1 MKYNR
6 LISLTFNQNNPNASV
21 NISVPMQ
28 VKRIHLKALSFMSA
42 NPPAPGTAEYGFIT
56 SDLTQNSPIGM
67 FYDDQTFPMS
77 MGEDVEFVFQNP
89 QPVNGVY
96 TFSLK
101 ELDGTPYLPF
111 DLGGAKVGM
120 ILEFNDENEPIH

>member
-6 LISLTFNQNNPNASV
+6 LISLTFTQNNPNASV
-21 NISVPMQ
+21 NISVPTQ
-28 VKRIHLKALSFMSA
+28 VKRIHIKAIAFMSA
-42 NPPAPGTAEYGFIT
+42 GVPAAASYGFIT
-56 SDLTQNSPIGM
+56 SELTQNTPIGM
-67 FYDDQTFPMS
+67 FYDIQTYPMP

-101 ELDGTPYLPF
+101 ELDGTPYLPL
-111 DLGGAKVGM
+111 DVGGAKIGM
-120 ILEFNDENEPIH
+120 ILEFNDENELSH

>member
-6 LISLTFNQNNPNASV
+6 AISLSFSQNNPNASV

-28 VKRIHLKALSFMSA
+28 VKRIHIKALAFMSGTV
-42 NPPAPGTAEYGFIT
+42 PTTGTAQYGFIT
-56 SDLTQNSPIGM
+56 SDLTQNTPIGM
-67 FYDDQTFPMS
+67 FYDDQTYPMS
-77 MGEDVEFVFQNP
+77 MGEDVEFIFQNP

-101 ELDGTPYLPF
+101 KIDGAPYLPSAAT
-111 DLGGAKVGM
+111 GAKIGM
-120 ILEFNDENEPIH
+120 ILEFNDENELSY

>member
-28 VKRIHLKALSFMSA
+28 VKRIHIKALAFMSA
-42 NPPAPGTAEYGFIT
+42 TVPADGAAEYGFIT
-56 SDLTQNSPIGM
+56 SDLTQNTPIGM
-67 FYDDQTFPMS
+67 FYDDQRYPMP

-96 TFSLK
+96 IFSLK
-101 ELDGTPYLPF
+101 EIDGTPYLPF
-111 DLGGAKVGM
+111 DAGGAKVGM
-120 ILEFNDENEPIH
+120 ILEFNDENELSH

>member
-6 LISLTFNQNNPNASV
+6 IISLTFAQNNPNASV

-28 VKRIHLKALSFMSA
+28 VKRIHCKALAYMGGI
-42 NPPAPGTAEYGFIT
+42 PAAGAAEYGFIT
-56 SDLTQNSPIGM
+56 SDLTQNTPIGM
-67 FYDDQTFPMS
+67 FYDDQTYPLT
-77 MGEDVEFVFQNP
+77 MGEDIEFEFQNP

-111 DLGGAKVGM
+111 AVTGAKIGM
-120 ILEFNDENEPIH
+120 ILEFNDENELSH

>member
-6 LISLTFNQNNPNASV
+6 LISLTFTQNNPNASV

-28 VKRIHLKALSFMSA
+28 VKRIHIKAIAFMSVV
-42 NPPAPGTAEYGFIT
+42 PAAASYGFIT
-56 SDLTQNSPIGM
+56 SDLTQNTPIGM
-67 FYDDQTFPMS
+67 FYDTKTYPI

-101 ELDGTPYLPF
+101 ELDGTPYLPL
-111 DLGGAKVGM
+111 DVGGAKIGM
-120 ILEFNDENEPIH
+120 ILEFNDENELSH

>member
-28 VKRIHLKALSFMSA
+28 VKRIHIKALAFMSA
-42 NPPAPGTAEYGFIT
+42 TPPASGTAEYGFIT
-56 SDLTQNSPIGM
+56 SDLTQNTAIGM
-67 FYDDQTFPMS
+67 FYDDQTYPMP

-111 DLGGAKVGM
+111 DVGGAKVGM
-120 ILEFNDENEPIH
+120 ILEFNDENELTH